1 MVKAIWA
8 QARDDAGRPVIGLG
22 GTMPWHLPEDLAHF
36 SETTRGEV
44 VIMGRLTWESLPPR
58 FRPLPGRTN
67 IVVSHHENTFHGA
80 ASASSLEGAL
90 DAAEDLDPDATC
102 WVMGGARLFAEA
114 ARHADELVATEI
126 DLVTEGDTFAP
137 DLDEDEWRVR
147 RDEWRESRTGLRYRI
162 VRYRRR

>member
-8 QARDDAGRPVIGLG
+8 QARDGEGRPVIGLG

-36 SETTRGEV
+36 SETTHGEV
-44 VIMGRLTWESLPPR
+44 VIMGRLTWESLPER
-58 FRPLPGRTN
+58 FRPLPSRTN

-114 ARHADELVATEI
+114 AGIADEIVVTEI

-137 DLDEDEWRVR
+137 TLDPDAWRVKAA
-147 RDEWRESRTGLRYRI
+147 DWQESRTGLRYRI
-162 VRYRRR
+162 VRHRRR